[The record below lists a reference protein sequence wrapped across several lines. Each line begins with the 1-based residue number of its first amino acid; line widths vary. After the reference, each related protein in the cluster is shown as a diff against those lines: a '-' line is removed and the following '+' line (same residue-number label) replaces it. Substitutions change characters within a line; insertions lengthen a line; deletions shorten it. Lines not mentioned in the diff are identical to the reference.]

1 MTPEELAQIKNV
13 IHGTINESTKVA
25 TEEVKAAINE
35 HANGADHRLV
45 KMWGAKEKRK
55 TEMWESVKRN
65 VVVYFIVVI
74 LGGTGVAI
82 WAYVKKAVSE

>member
-1 MTPEELAQIKNV
+1 MTSEELAQIKDV

-55 TEMWESVKRN
+55 TEMWEKVKGN
-65 VVVYFIVVI
+65 VAVYFIIVV
-74 LGGTGVAI
+74 LGGASLAI
-82 WAYVKKAVSE
+82 WTYVKKAVSE